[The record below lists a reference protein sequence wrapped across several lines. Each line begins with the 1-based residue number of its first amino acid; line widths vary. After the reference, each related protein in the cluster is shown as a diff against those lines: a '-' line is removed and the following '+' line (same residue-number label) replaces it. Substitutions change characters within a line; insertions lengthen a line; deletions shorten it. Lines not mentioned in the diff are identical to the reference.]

1 MSPATSN
8 PYATLSPAL
17 VLVIDDDQVLSQAMS
32 SLLRSAGH
40 VVQAFT
46 NPLEMLSHPA
56 SPSAACVILDVRLQG
71 FNGLDVPAQM
81 SRSGLEVPVVFIT
94 GYGDIPMSVRAMK
107 AGAVDFLAKP
117 FRHQDLLDSVEQA
130 VARHREGMEKRHRL
144 AELDGRLNSLT
155 PRERQVMIG
164 VVDGLLNKQIAGNLE
179 ISEVTVKMHRA
190 AAMRKMCVKR
200 VADLIKAGQM
210 LKLSQAPARF

>member
-1 MSPATSN
+1 MSLATSPADDH
-8 PYATLSPAL
+8 ASPAL
-17 VLVIDDDQVLSQAMS
+17 ILVIDDDNVLRQALS

-40 VVQAFT
+40 TVEAFA

-56 SPSAACVILDVRLQG
+56 ARTAACVILDIRLQG
-71 FNGLDVPAQM
+71 FNGLDVYAQM
-81 SRSGLEVPVVFIT
+81 ARSGIDVPVVFIT

-117 FRHQDLLDSVEQA
+117 FRHQDLLDSVGQA
-130 VARHREGMEKRHRL
+130 VSRHRKGMEKRGHL
-144 AELDGRLNSLT
+144 ADLDARLNSLT

-200 VADLIKAGQM
+200 VADLIKAGQT